1 MGFPDSSPS
10 SFHRGFPDIVIN
22 SFQMFPRG
30 LKAIFLALSLLGH
43 LTNVAASPSGF
54 DRRQLPAPVT
64 GLKTITSPSGVTI
77 RYKEPGKEG
86 ICETT
91 PGVNSY
97 TGYIDLAPDSHTF
110 FWFFEAR
117 HNPEEAPLTLW
128 LNGGPGSD
136 SLIGLF
142 QGKCYRFMS
151 RFSSR
156 LPLNSSCNT
165 TFQSSDLATSPKTS
179 RPS

>member
-1 MGFPDSSPS
+1 
-10 SFHRGFPDIVIN
+10 
-22 SFQMFPRG
+22 MFLRS
-30 LKAIFLALSLLGH
+30 LKFASLALSLLAPSAH
-43 LTNVAASPSGF
+43 VDASPADFGP
-54 DRRQLPAPVT
+54 RQLPAPVQ
-64 GLKTITSPSGVTI
+64 GLKTITAPSGVTI

-117 HNPEEAPLTLW
+117 HNPADAPLTLW

-142 QGKCYRFMS
+142 QGIIV
-151 RFSSR
+151 R
-156 LPLNSSCNT
+156 LRLDTWITALTRS
-165 TFQSSDLATSPKTS
+165 QSWDLAISPKTS
-179 RPS
+179 RRT

>member
-1 MGFPDSSPS
+1 MFSR
-10 SFHRGFPDIVIN
+10 SF
-22 SFQMFPRG
+22 
-30 LKAIFLALSLLGH
+30 KAICLALSLLGPSI
-43 LTNVAASPSGF
+43 NVAASPASF
-54 DRRQLPAPVT
+54 RPRQLPASVN
-64 GLKTITSPSGVTI
+64 GLKTILSPSGVTI

-117 HNPEEAPLTLW
+117 HNPADAPLTLW

-142 QGKCYRFMS
+142 QGKFPRF
-151 RFSSR
+151 
-156 LPLNSSCNT
+156 LPCCSCSLRLNSRPNPI
-165 TFQSSDLATSPKTS
+165 QSLDRAIFPKTS
-179 RPS
+179 SPS